1 MNEIKQNHILV
12 EKEEIEKKIQQI
24 LELINNNNTTTA
36 TFDNNSKNDE
46 EDIVE
51 LKQKIETMKT
61 VHESSLARISIM
73 RQMIEKMKLELQKSS
88 NALQLSHQQVKEE
101 RIKNQNLMKEIEELK
116 AKSKIEE

>member
-24 LELINNNNTTTA
+24 LELINNNTTTA